1 MSQDEV
7 FNSLKTF
14 GEISYSN
21 NNIRKAGYD
30 ETAVGYT
37 DLQVVGQNTYILS
50 FQDGRYTGVS
60 VIVWLEDVES
70 VCK

>member
-1 MSQDEV
+1 MSQEEV
-7 FNSLKTF
+7 FNSLTTF
-14 GEISYSN
+14 GEINYNSEH
-21 NNIRKAGYD
+21 ILETGYD
-30 ETAVGYT
+30 ETVIGYT

-60 VIVWLEDVES
+60 VIVWLEDVEA